1 MSMAMKNLIDKN
13 FQELADKINQQ
24 AEAIRQ
30 LEQKVE
36 QLKEKWTTLH
46 LPRSSR

>member
-13 FQELADKINQQ
+13 FQELSDKVNQQ
-24 AEAIRQ
+24 AEALRQ